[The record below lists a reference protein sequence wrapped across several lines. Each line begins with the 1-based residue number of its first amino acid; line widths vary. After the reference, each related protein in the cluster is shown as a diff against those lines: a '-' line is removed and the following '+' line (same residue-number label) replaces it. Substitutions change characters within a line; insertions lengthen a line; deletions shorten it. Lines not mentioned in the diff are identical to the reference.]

1 MLLKARKTTVS
12 GLHGFGLKWSR
23 IGQPHFRYLASMLWE
38 GWFAVVVVS
47 LGVLTVAMTA
57 VAVFWH

>member
-1 MLLKARKTTVS
+1 VS

>member
-1 MLLKARKTTVS
+1 M
-12 GLHGFGLKWSR
+12 HGFGLKWSR
-23 IGQPHFRYLASMLWE
+23 IGQPRFRYLASMLWE